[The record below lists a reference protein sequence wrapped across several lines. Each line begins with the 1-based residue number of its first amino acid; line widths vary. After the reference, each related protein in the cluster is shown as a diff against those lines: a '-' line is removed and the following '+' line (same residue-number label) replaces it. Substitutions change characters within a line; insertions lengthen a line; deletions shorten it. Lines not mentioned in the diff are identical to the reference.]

1 MARTHNM
8 AKCSTAELPGCHT
21 LGISA
26 ELRGCSGGA
35 GCIFLANR
43 AYVQA
48 SITWML
54 ITPFLYKVSATASHV
69 ALRAFPDQR
78 P

>member
-1 MARTHNM
+1 MACTHIVHR
-8 AKCSTAELPGCHT
+8 CSTAEPPDCHFFGMCVELKGC
-21 LGISA
+21 A
-26 ELRGCSGGA
+26 GGA

-54 ITPFLYKVSATASHV
+54 ITPFLYKVGTTAGYV
-69 ALRAFPDQR
+69 ALRAIPDKW